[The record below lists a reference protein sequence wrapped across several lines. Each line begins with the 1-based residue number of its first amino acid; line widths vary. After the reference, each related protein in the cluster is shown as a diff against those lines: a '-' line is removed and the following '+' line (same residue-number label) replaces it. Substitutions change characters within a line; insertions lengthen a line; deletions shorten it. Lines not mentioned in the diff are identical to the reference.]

1 MRGAGL
7 GHRQKQQPF
16 LPRASAAIFVAAEH
30 GSTEPSESALH
41 TDTGNDCTL
50 TSASRTDTIR
60 KASSAGSWEG
70 NLTDPKPVSTNRTW
84 RWTPSSKTPR
94 RHHPL
99 GLCSR
104 LCSGPHRCL
113 FVFPGPPQPRS
124 LPPAPLPHS
133 FLHPPH
139 KGPAAPQRRAHKEP
153 KRACNLVIV
162 TLILPFPLFSHP
174 HLSPIRT
181 GRRLSAGEQMTL
193 FMHTGSRAASWA
205 GLGWRSPAD
214 PWRPQ
219 PSGSR
224 SSERRPGA
232 KPSPRRPKG
241 SAAPQRPHTAPG
253 RHRPRLEARP
263 RAPRRRHLG
272 AVPRCHTQSG
282 PPGGERGA
290 SVPHPNPS
298 PSAR

>member
-1 MRGAGL
+1 MAQGLATDRSSSRSYPEHQQQFLWLQSTAARSPVSQPCTPIQATTALRPPPLAQKRSAKHQVLGAGKETSQTPNRCRL
-7 GHRQKQQPF
+7 TGPGGGLRA
-16 LPRASAAIFVAAEH
+16 PRPQGGTTRWGCAHGCARGRTAAS
-30 GSTEPSESALH
+30 
-41 TDTGNDCTL
+41 
-50 TSASRTDTIR
+50 
-60 KASSAGSWEG
+60 
-70 NLTDPKPVSTNRTW
+70 
-84 RWTPSSKTPR
+84 
-94 RHHPL
+94 
-99 GLCSR
+99 
-104 LCSGPHRCL
+104 L
-113 FVFPGPPQPRS
+113 FSPGPPQPRS

-232 KPSPRRPKG
+232 KPSRRRPKG